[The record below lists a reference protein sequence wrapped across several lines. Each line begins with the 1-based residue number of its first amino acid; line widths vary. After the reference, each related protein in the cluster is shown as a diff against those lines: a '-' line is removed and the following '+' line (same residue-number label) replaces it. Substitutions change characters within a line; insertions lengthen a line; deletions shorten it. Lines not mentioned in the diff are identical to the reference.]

1 VVRCFGV
8 ALVSSFIGLIALSS
22 VGLVGSS
29 ICWTRS
35 LVVGI
40 CPLALSSTLCRWAMP
55 SIVGLY
61 PSLLGSPFGAGLPSA
76 APSSLGSTFCRAF
89 IVGLCLPPLG
99 YNLHCWALSLWHLL
113 RRRGGLSSSFVVL
126 IVLNPSFGWYHHC
139 WCSALRLGLLG
150 KGLRCVMCRRWVGGM
165 RAC

>member
-1 VVRCFGV
+1 MKVELAAQRSAPIRPQGFGSTTRRWPRPI
-8 ALVSSFIGLIALSS
+8 LRPSHRLIIYPSRRWFDPL
-22 VGLVGSS
+22 GSK
-29 ICWTRS
+29 
-35 LVVGI
+35 
-40 CPLALSSTLCRWAMP
+40 PRWA
-55 SIVGLY
+55 
-61 PSLLGSPFGAGLPSA
+61 LPSA
-76 APSSLGSTFCRAF
+76 VGFYPPGSNFV
-89 IVGLCLPPLG
+89 VGLCLPPLG
-99 YNLHCWALSLWHLL
+99 YNLHRWALSLWHLL